1 MDFLAKFQLPITD
14 SVIVFLLIFVIIFLA
29 PRLLKKIRI
38 PGIVVFILAGVLIGP
53 HGLNI
58 IAPVNGVNMLSEFG
72 LLYIMF
78 LVGLEIDLVDFNKH
92 RSRSAVFG
100 SLTFIIP
107 LTLGFFVTHY
117 VIKLD
122 FLASLLVASMFSTHT
137 LVSYPI
143 ASRLGI
149 TKNRVIN
156 TVIGGTIITDTA
168 VLLLLVI
175 IENVFQGTLDTWF
188 WIVMIFSLTAFMVI
202 MLWAVPAIS
211 RWFFKNLEGDGSA
224 QYLYVLCMLFAS
236 AFLAKTA
243 GIEPMVGAFMAGL
256 ALNSLVPSSSVLMN
270 RTVFIGNTIFI
281 PFFLIGVGMIV
292 DIRVFFNGT
301 QALIIAGLLVVTA
314 EVTKYIAAFF
324 TQKIYKFS
332 VVERNVLFGLS
343 SSHAAATIA
352 LIMVGFNLK
361 LIDINVLNGTVV
373 VIFVSCLISSFVT
386 ENAGRKLARIEKNK
400 PVKED
405 TMNQRILVPMSKP
418 ENMQAL
424 INFALFLK
432 NKNSKEPLYTLN
444 VFTGNPDSE
453 ESRYEIMVKNRQIA
467 DIISQ
472 TVTDEKLVR
481 SVSRI
486 DVNVA
491 NGINRAIKEL
501 MITNVVIG
509 WNGQST
515 GLLNLF
521 GGIVDNILPK
531 NNQMM
536 FIVKVMHPFG
546 YFKRIVLIVPPN
558 AEFEPGYKKW
568 LRQIA
573 VITKE
578 LTAKVLIFATEETT
592 AHLIKD
598 FDNSKTTSVHYVKFN
613 DYDNMNILKDHLS
626 HTDLLFWI
634 SARENTISHS
644 GFLSALPRQL
654 SKNFIKY
661 SFVIVYPEQH
671 SFHYQNVS
679 LSIDGLTT
687 SPIKENIDRLTK
699 ISRTVKKAIK
709 GKP

>member
-14 SVIVFLLIFVIIFLA
+14 SVLVFLLIFVIIFLA

-78 LVGLEIDLVDFNKH
+78 LVGLEIDLVDFKKH

-117 VIKLD
+117 ILELD

-175 IENVFQGTLDTWF
+175 IEKVFQGTLETWF
-188 WIVMIFSLTAFMVI
+188 WIVMIFSLTAFMAI
-202 MLWAVPAIS
+202 MLWVVPAIS

-292 DIRVFFNGT
+292 DLRVFLNGT

-361 LIDINVLNGTVV
+361 IIDINVLNGTVV

-418 ENMQAL
+418 ENMQML

-453 ESRYEIMVKNRQIA
+453 ESRYEILVKNRQIA

-472 TVTDEKLVR
+472 TVPDERLVR

-515 GLLNLF
+515 GILNLF

-558 AEFEPGYKKW
+558 AEFEPGFKKW

-578 LTAKVLIFATEETT
+578 LTAKVLIFATEDTT
-592 AHLIKD
+592 SHLIKD
-598 FDNSKTTSVHYVKFN
+598 FDKSKTTSVHYVKFN
-613 DYDNMNILKDHLS
+613 DYDNMNALKDHLS
-626 HTDLLFWI
+626 HNDLLFWI

-671 SFHYQNVS
+671 SFHYQNVN
-679 LSIDGLTT
+679 LSIDGLTK

-699 ISRTVKKAIK
+699 IGRTVKKAIK

>member
-1 MDFLAKFQLPITD
+1 MDFIEKFKFPLTD
-14 SVIVFLLIFVIIFLA
+14 SILVFLIIFIIIFLA
-29 PRLLKKIRI
+29 PNLLKKLRI
-38 PGIVVFILAGVLIGP
+38 PGIVGFILAGLIIGP
-53 HGLNI
+53 NGFNI
-58 IAPVNGVNMLSEFG
+58 ITLANGVNMFSEFG

-78 LVGLEIDLVDFNKH
+78 LVGLEIDLVDFKKN
-92 RSRSAVFG
+92 RSRSFVFG
-100 SLTFIIP
+100 GLTCIIP
-107 LTLGFFVTHY
+107 FVLGFFVSFF
-117 VIKLD
+117 VLKLGVFAS
-122 FLASLLVASMFSTHT
+122 FLLSAMFSSHT

-143 ASRLGI
+143 ASKLGI
-149 TKNRVIN
+149 TKSRVIN
-156 TVIGGTIITDTA
+156 TLIGGTIIANTIALLILA
-168 VLLLLVI
+168 V
-175 IENVFQGTLDTWF
+175 IERIHGGNINLAF
-188 WIVMIFSLTAFMVI
+188 WLIMVTMISAFMLI
-202 MLWAVPAIS
+202 MLWVLPSIS
-211 RWFFKNLEGDGSA
+211 RWFFKKIEGDGST
-224 QYLYVLCMLFAS
+224 QFLYVLCVLFAS
-236 AFLAKTA
+236 AFLAKVT
-243 GIEPMVGAFMAGL
+243 GIEPLIGAFMAGL
-256 ALNSLVPSSSVLMN
+256 ALNSLIPSSSVLMN

-281 PFFLIGVGMIV
+281 PFFLISVGMIV
-292 DIRVFFNGT
+292 DLKVLLNGT
-301 QALIIAGLLVVTA
+301 DTLIIAAILVATA
-314 EVTKYIAAFF
+314 EISKYLAAYA
-324 TQKIYKFS
+324 TQKIYGFS
-332 VVERNVLFGLS
+332 TIERNVLFGLS

-352 LIMVGFNLK
+352 IILVGYNLGI
-361 LIDINVLNGTVV
+361 LNINMLNGTVI

-386 ENAGRKLARIEKNK
+386 ENAGRKLARIEKSK
-400 PVKED
+400 PDKED
-405 TMNQRILVPMSKP
+405 TREQRILVPMSKP
-418 ENMQAL
+418 ENMQML
-424 INFALFLK
+424 INFALLLK
-432 NKNSKEPLYTLN
+432 NRNSKDPFYTLN

-453 ESRYEIMVKNRQIA
+453 ESRYGIMVKNRQIA

-472 TVTDEKLVR
+472 TVTDERLVR
-481 SVSRI
+481 SVSRL

-515 GLLNLF
+515 GVLNLF

-558 AEFEPGYKKW
+558 AEFEPGYKIW

-578 LTAKVLIFATEETT
+578 LTAKVLIFATEDTT

-598 FDNSKTTSVHYVKFN
+598 FDKSKATSVHYVKFN
-613 DYDNMNILKDHLS
+613 DYDNMNALKDHLS

-679 LSIDGLTT
+679 LSIDGLTK